1 MTAPTDLRIASISR
15 DERPL
20 IRTLNESIFGDTEV
34 IRTFD
39 RADLMML
46 VAWLRGDPVGFKV
59 GYQLQPR
66 VFYSAKG
73 GVVPKARR
81 QGIARALLHA
91 MLERVRERD
100 YRRFVFDTFPN
111 KHPGMTVLALNE
123 GFRVIQA
130 GYNPE
135 HSDYRLR
142 FARSFP
148 PTGK

>member
-1 MTAPTDLRIASISR
+1 MNATSALRIAAISR

-20 IRTLNESIFGDTEV
+20 LRELNKTIFGDAEV
-34 IRTFD
+34 IRTFK

-73 GVVPKARR
+73 GVVPEARR

-91 MLERVRERD
+91 MLERVQTRG

-111 KHPGMTVLALNE
+111 KHPGMTILALNE

-148 PTGK
+148 PGGR